1 MKQLPNLGRLSLACP
16 TGMQAGAPV
25 ATLPNDLVVR
35 VLMLTKEGDYKAACD
50 AAAAW
55 GATHAAARD
64 DDGIWLLLTNLVF
77 VQPGLGVQTLTP
89 ADVAAGHSARKW
101 FFELCER
108 LSALR
113 RAEERLKTLTRL
125 SDERESNLPRLRQ
138 LADAARH
145 AAMASPDNSHDRRMH
160 RDLRL
165 KYDEMEGYM
174 LDTLHPGVPYDR
186 QLPDVRVLLVAARR
200 ALRASPFDQVAR
212 RRLHRWL
219 DRVFEPTV
227 IPSDVQSDEDDA
239 GVDGDAPMDEFIVE
253 DDDSERLHEPVPD
266 DYDTDGTASE
276 HSLPDDI

>member
-1 MKQLPNLGRLSLACP
+1 MQQLPNLGRLALARP
-16 TGMQAGAPV
+16 TGMQAGAP
-25 ATLPNDLVVR
+25 APITALPHDLVVR

-64 DDGIWLLLTNLVF
+64 DDGVWLLLTDLVF
-77 VQPGLGVQTLTP
+77 VQPGFGVQTLT
-89 ADVAAGHSARKW
+89 AANVAAGHSARKW

-125 SDERESNLPRLRQ
+125 SDERESKLPRLRQ

-145 AAMASPDNSHDRRMH
+145 AAIASPDDSHSRRMH

-165 KYDEMEGYM
+165 MHDEMDRYM
-174 LDTLHPGVPYDR
+174 LDTLHPGEPYDR

-200 ALRASPFDQVAR
+200 ALRASPFDPVAR

-227 IPSDVQSDEDDA
+227 IPSDVESDEDDA
-239 GVDGDAPMDEFIVE
+239 GVDGDDSMDEFILE
-253 DDDSERLHEPVPD
+253 DHDD
-266 DYDTDGTASE
+266 TASE
-276 HSLPDDI
+276 HSLPDET

>member
-55 GATHAAARD
+55 GATHTAARD
-64 DDGIWLLLTNLVF
+64 DGQIWLLLIDLVF

-174 LDTLHPGVPYDR
+174 LDTVHPGVPYDR
-186 QLPDVRVLLVAARR
+186 QIAAVELLIAATRK
-200 ALRASPFDQVAR
+200 ALAADPLDSEVR
-212 RRLHRWL
+212 RRLHAQY
-219 DRVFEPTV
+219 DDVFTPRSATSTER
-227 IPSDVQSDEDDA
+227 DDA
-239 GVDGDAPMDEFIVE
+239 DPIDNGGGDDGGESDDESDAPA
-253 DDDSERLHEPVPD
+253 
-266 DYDTDGTASE
+266 T
-276 HSLPDDI
+276 